1 MKINKEFFLT
11 SVLKWHV
18 EEFNKIVTILCYLC
32 DEIHE
37 MKETAEEEFYRG
49 IAVFG
54 HVAGEDEDVTDWRNG
69 KAELIM
75 GRSIKFFQVL
85 IYLQTKSTASIS

>member
-1 MKINKEFFLT
+1 MKCDT
-11 SVLKWHV
+11 
-18 EEFNKIVTILCYLC
+18 EEFNKIVIILSYLC

-69 KAELIM
+69 KAEVIM

-85 IYLQTKSTASIS
+85 ISTRTKSTVPYPETHCFPTGNQ